1 MAILNTTQGEVE
13 VRIKRYPDNTY
24 YDEYIKVERKE
35 LASDTMRTRY
45 IVAEPDTIYYIE
57 VTLEAGFDFGEYEL
71 ISANLYFSD
80 QVNHISAT
88 YFQNPEG
95 PRKIRESMV
104 QMIQYADV
112 EVDGEKVHG
121 ARFAFRGIEID
132 ENLSDETD
140 IMGIH
145 PDSLV
150 KFSVRLFFYK
160 EETVTLSDDEYD
172 KAAMEFRKDLLNF
185 QRISSAFR
193 SQDEVIHPAVIQ
205 PNVRNLWDAKRVDKD
220 SYKKRGINSAVGFSG
235 GEKQPNVP
243 SRDSMY
249 TKARFLEPK
258 MPKRVTTKFTTAL
271 GSGTFEYHC
280 RAAEFLEL
288 AGIIKY
294 PPPLHCYSWAI
305 LIESER
311 KIALAELQDLSKKQW
326 HEDRE
331 KETGLILPMVGS
343 RIKSED
349 SPWEWR
355 HWDKMYAAEKQ
366 KAFDKLQTDKK
377 NRQRGIT
384 QHQYKNIMGQIVS
397 LDERD
402 NSAFPKSMDKDK
414 DDKKKLKSELDKD
427 GSQIKDIPVANKI
440 KDEKSDLNDQDN
452 LDAVVPRNNN
462 CIPDSASKSDR
473 LTEGSSDEDLNKKK
487 AKLKKMEEDIA
498 QEERVMKKKRER
510 DALQER
516 IDSAESKKRVRKE

>member
-294 PPPLHCYSWAI
+294 PPPLHCYS
-305 LIESER
+305 
-311 KIALAELQDLSKKQW
+311 
-326 HEDRE
+326 
-331 KETGLILPMVGS
+331 
-343 RIKSED
+343 
-349 SPWEWR
+349 
-355 HWDKMYAAEKQ
+355 
-366 KAFDKLQTDKK
+366 
-377 NRQRGIT
+377 
-384 QHQYKNIMGQIVS
+384 
-397 LDERD
+397 
-402 NSAFPKSMDKDK
+402 
-414 DDKKKLKSELDKD
+414 
-427 GSQIKDIPVANKI
+427 
-440 KDEKSDLNDQDN
+440 
-452 LDAVVPRNNN
+452 
-462 CIPDSASKSDR
+462 
-473 LTEGSSDEDLNKKK
+473 
-487 AKLKKMEEDIA
+487 
-498 QEERVMKKKRER
+498 
-510 DALQER
+510 
-516 IDSAESKKRVRKE
+516 